1 MLILNYQR
9 MSTEDG
15 PGLRTTL
22 FVKGCPLK
30 CCWCHNP
37 ESISFKKHVEWFGV
51 RCIGCGQ
58 CVKTCPNGALTAAER
73 GIIVDR
79 EKCAA
84 CGKCIDACPTGAL
97 EAKGKEVTVEQAY
110 KELVKDK
117 AYFGSDGG
125 VTLSGGEIM
134 AQAKEAS
141 ELLRMLKENGIGTAV
156 DTCGLTKRENFDMV
170 FPYADVFLYDIKLI
184 DSDEHEKFTG
194 VKNEQILENFLYLA
208 EKVKGTD
215 KRIWIRTPIIPG
227 ATDTDENIRGIAR
240 FIKGKYERWEMCAF
254 NNLCRDKYDRL
265 YQDWF
270 YKKTELMTNERMD
283 ELVAIAEEEGL
294 KNVYRTGA
302 TRLKKGGE

>member
-30 CCWCHNP
+30 CRWCHNP
-37 ESISFKKHVEWFGV
+37 ESISFKKQIEWLQV
-51 RCIGCGQ
+51 RCMGCGE
-58 CVKTCPNGALTAAER
+58 CIKSCPNGALTATEK

-79 EKCAA
+79 DKCIA
-84 CGKCIDACPTGAL
+84 CGTCINACPTGAIECKGTETTL
-97 EAKGKEVTVEQAY
+97 AEAF
-110 KELVKDK
+110 KELIKDA
-117 AYFGSDGG
+117 AYFGQEGG

-134 AQAKEAS
+134 AQAKEAA
-141 ELLRMLKENGIGTAV
+141 ELLKMLKEHGIGTAV
-156 DTCGLTKRENFDMV
+156 DTCGLTNKANFDLV
-170 FPYADVFLYDIKLI
+170 FPYTDVFLYDIKLI
-184 DSDEHEKFTG
+184 DPEQHEKFTG
-194 VKNEQILENFLYLA
+194 VRNDIILENFSYLA

-265 YQDWF
+265 YQEWF
-270 YKKTELMTNERMD
+270 FAKTELMTDERMD
-283 ELVAIAEEEGL
+283 ELVHIAEEEGL
-294 KNVYRTGA
+294 TNVYRTGA
-302 TRLKKGGE
+302 TRLRTGE

>member
-30 CCWCHNP
+30 CRWCHNP

-58 CVKTCPNGALTAAER
+58 CVKTCPNGALTATER

-79 EKCAA
+79 EKCVA
-84 CGKCIDACPTGAL
+84 CGRCVEACPGGAL
-97 EAKGKEVTVEQAY
+97 ECKGIEVTVEQAY
-110 KELVKDK
+110 KELIKDA
-117 AYFGSDGG
+117 AYFGPEGG

-134 AQAKEAS
+134 AQAKEAA
-141 ELLRMLKENGIGTAV
+141 ELLRMLKERGIGTAV
-156 DTCGLTKRENFDMV
+156 DTCGLTSKENYDRV
-170 FPYADVFLYDIKLI
+170 FPYVDVFLYDIKFI
-184 DSDEHEKFTG
+184 DSGEHEKFTG
-194 VKNEQILENFLYLA
+194 VKNEVIRENFSYLA

-215 KRIWIRTPIIPG
+215 KRIWVRTPIIPG

-254 NNLCRDKYDRL
+254 NNLCRDKYERL

-270 YKKTELMTNERMD
+270 YAKTELMTDERMD
-283 ELVAIAEEEGL
+283 ELVRIAESEGL
-294 KNVYRTGA
+294 TNVYRTGS
-302 TRLKKGGE
+302 TRLKTGE

>member
-30 CCWCHNP
+30 CRWCHNP

-58 CVKTCPNGALTAAER
+58 CVKTCPNGALTVTER

-79 EKCAA
+79 EKCVA
-84 CGKCIDACPTGAL
+84 CGRCVEACPGGAL
-97 EAKGKEVTVEQAY
+97 ECKGVEVTVEQAY
-110 KELVKDK
+110 KELIKDA
-117 AYFGSDGG
+117 AYFGPEGG

-134 AQAKEAS
+134 AQAKEAA
-141 ELLRMLKENGIGTAV
+141 ELLRMLKERGIGTAV
-156 DTCGLTKRENFDMV
+156 DTCGLTSKENYDRV
-170 FPYADVFLYDIKLI
+170 FPYVDVFLYDIKLI
-184 DSDEHEKFTG
+184 DSGEHEKFIG
-194 VKNEQILENFLYLA
+194 VKNEVIRENFSYLA

-215 KRIWIRTPIIPG
+215 KRIWVRTPIIPG

-254 NNLCRDKYDRL
+254 NNLCRDKYERL

-270 YKKTELMTNERMD
+270 YAKTELMTDERMD
-283 ELVAIAEEEGL
+283 ELVRIAESEGL
-294 KNVYRTGA
+294 TNVYRTGS
-302 TRLKKGGE
+302 TRLKTGE

>member
-84 CGKCIDACPTGAL
+84 CGRCVEACPGGAL
-97 EAKGKEVTVEQAY
+97 ECKGIEVTVEQAY
-110 KELVKDK
+110 KELIKDA
-117 AYFGSDGG
+117 AYFGPEGG

-134 AQAKEAS
+134 AQAKEAA
-141 ELLRMLKENGIGTAV
+141 ELLRMLKERGIGTAL
-156 DTCGLTKRENFDMV
+156 DTCGLTSTENYDRV
-170 FPYADVFLYDIKLI
+170 FPYVDVFLYDIKLI
-184 DSDEHEKFTG
+184 DSGEHEKYTG
-194 VKNEQILENFLYLA
+194 VKNEVIRENFSYLA

-215 KRIWIRTPIIPG
+215 KRIWVRTPIIPG

-254 NNLCRDKYDRL
+254 NNLCRDKYERL

-270 YKKTELMTNERMD
+270 YAKTELMTDERMD
-283 ELVAIAEEEGL
+283 ELVRIAESEGL
-294 KNVYRTGA
+294 TNVYRTGS
-302 TRLKKGGE
+302 TRLKTGE

>member
-84 CGKCIDACPTGAL
+84 CGRCVEACPGGAL
-97 EAKGKEVTVEQAY
+97 ECKGIEVTVEQAY
-110 KELVKDK
+110 KELIKDA
-117 AYFGSDGG
+117 AYFGPEGG

-134 AQAKEAS
+134 AQAKEA
-141 ELLRMLKENGIGTAV
+141 EKLLRMLKERGIGTAV
-156 DTCGLTKRENFDMV
+156 DTCGLTSKENYDRV
-170 FPYADVFLYDIKLI
+170 FPYVDVFLYDIKLI
-184 DSDEHEKFTG
+184 DSSEHEKFTG
-194 VKNEQILENFLYLA
+194 VKNEVIRENFSYLA

-215 KRIWIRTPIIPG
+215 KRIWVRTPIIPG
-227 ATDTDENIRGIAR
+227 APDTDENIRGIAR

-254 NNLCRDKYDRL
+254 NNLCRDKYERL

-270 YKKTELMTNERMD
+270 YAKTELMTDERMD
-283 ELVAIAEEEGL
+283 ELVRIAESEGL
-294 KNVYRTGA
+294 TNVYRTGS
-302 TRLKKGGE
+302 TRLKTGE

>member
-1 MLILNYQR
+1 MLMLNYQR

-30 CCWCHNP
+30 CRWCHNP
-37 ESISFKKHVEWFGV
+37 ESISFKKQIEWLQV
-51 RCIGCGQ
+51 RCMGCGT
-58 CVKTCPNGALTAAER
+58 CIKVCPNGALMATEK

-79 EKCAA
+79 DKCAA
-84 CGKCIDACPTGAL
+84 CGTCINACPTGAI
-97 EAKGKEVTVEQAY
+97 ECKGTEVTPAEAF
-110 KELVKDK
+110 KELIKDA
-117 AYFGSDGG
+117 AYFGPEGG

-134 AQAKEAS
+134 AQAKEAA
-141 ELLRMLKENGIGTAV
+141 ELLKMLKEHGIGTAV
-156 DTCGLTKRENFDMV
+156 DTCGLTSKANFDLV
-170 FPYADVFLYDIKLI
+170 FPYADVFLYDMKLI
-184 DSDEHEKFTG
+184 DPEQHEKFTG
-194 VKNEQILENFLYLA
+194 VRNDIILENFSYLA

-265 YQDWF
+265 YQEWF
-270 YKKTELMTNERMD
+270 FAKTELMTDERMD
-283 ELVAIAEEEGL
+283 ELVRIAEEEGL
-294 KNVYRTGA
+294 TNVYRTGA
-302 TRLKKGGE
+302 TRLRTGE

>member
-84 CGKCIDACPTGAL
+84 CGRCVEACPGGAL
-97 EAKGKEVTVEQAY
+97 ECKGIEVTVEQAY
-110 KELVKDK
+110 KELIKDA
-117 AYFGSDGG
+117 AYFGPEGG

-134 AQAKEAS
+134 AQAKEA
-141 ELLRMLKENGIGTAV
+141 EKLLRMLKERGIGTAV
-156 DTCGLTKRENFDMV
+156 DTCGLTSKENYDRV
-170 FPYADVFLYDIKLI
+170 FPYVDVFLYDIKLI
-184 DSDEHEKFTG
+184 DSSEHEKFTG
-194 VKNEQILENFLYLA
+194 VKNEVIRENFSYLA

-215 KRIWIRTPIIPG
+215 KRIWVRTPIIPG

-254 NNLCRDKYDRL
+254 NNLCRDKYERL

-270 YKKTELMTNERMD
+270 YAKTELMTDERMD
-283 ELVAIAEEEGL
+283 ELVRIAESEGL
-294 KNVYRTGA
+294 TNVYRTGS
-302 TRLKKGGE
+302 TRLKTGE